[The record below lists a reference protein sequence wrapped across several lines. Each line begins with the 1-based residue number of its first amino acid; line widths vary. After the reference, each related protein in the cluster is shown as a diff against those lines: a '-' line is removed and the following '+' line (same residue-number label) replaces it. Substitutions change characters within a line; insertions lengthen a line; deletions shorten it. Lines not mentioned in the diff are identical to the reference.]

1 MSADAEPE
9 LSADAEPELLLASLT
24 RHDADTTAAALAAL
38 HQRCVD
44 GDRATILLVCSQ
56 ARVIGKLMASQPS
69 LADAAAALLE
79 YTAPTQIDAATAG
92 ICVFAYR
99 NFEIEYETLHD
110 VAAEQDLLFGNVAW
124 PATCTLAKLLIDA
137 PDPLPDVRGTSL
149 LEIGCGVAVAG
160 LAASRIGAA
169 RVVLSDGEA
178 RLVDALR
185 QRVGP
190 DVAEC
195 SVIDWSDEAHDSGE
209 HFDVV
214 LGADIFHPQCRG
226 EIHAPRLAARR
237 LRRTRDARAVFLAT
251 VRRPETC
258 LTAAAELERYGLR
271 VQLHRVVDEGGA
283 PAVAPLATA
292 AERSLRS
299 GFGAERFLLVVARWP
314 D

>member
-1 MSADAEPE
+1 M
-9 LSADAEPELLLASLT
+9 SADAEPELLLAQLT
-24 RHDADTTAAALAAL
+24 RHDAVSTAAALAAL
-38 HQRCVD
+38 HRGCQR
-44 GDRATILLVCSQ
+44 GDRATIDLVCKHTH
-56 ARVIGKLMASQPS
+56 VIGKLLAAEQS

-79 YTAPTQIDAATAG
+79 YSNSSRFAQIEAAAG
-92 ICVFAYR
+92 GHHVFVYG
-99 NFEIEYETLHD
+99 NFEIEYETLND

-137 PDPLPDVRGTSL
+137 PEPLPVVRGASV

-258 LTAAAELERYGLR
+258 LTAAAELERHGLS

-283 PAVAPLATA
+283 PNVAPLATA

>member
-1 MSADAEPE
+1 MRRRRKSKP
-9 LSADAEPELLLASLT
+9 PQG
-24 RHDADTTAAALAAL
+24 H
-38 HQRCVD
+38 H
-44 GDRATILLVCSQ
+44 
-56 ARVIGKLMASQPS
+56 
-69 LADAAAALLE
+69 
-79 YTAPTQIDAATAG
+79 
-92 ICVFAYR
+92 VFAYR
-99 NFEIEYETLHD
+99 NFEIEYETLSD

-137 PDPLPDVRGTSL
+137 PGRCPSCAARV

-185 QRVGP
+185 QRVGT
-190 DVAEC
+190 DVSEC
-195 SVIDWSDEAHDSGE
+195 SVIDWSDEAHDGGE

-237 LRRTRDARAVFLAT
+237 LRRTRDARRVLGDGAPAGDVPHG
-251 VRRPETC
+251 RRRTP
-258 LTAAAELERYGLR
+258 RPP
-271 VQLHRVVDEGGA
+271 VQLHRVDEGGA